1 VPVDLNK
8 AKKDAQDFEIAVVFN
23 ILVSGLIA
31 ALADLE
37 AVIVVLQEANDL
49 GDLTTLNTDG

>member
-1 VPVDLNK
+1 MDLNK
-8 AKKDAQDFEIAVVFN
+8 AKKDAQDFEITVVFN
-23 ILVSGLIA
+23 ILVGCLIA

-49 GDLTTLNTDG
+49 GDLTALNTDS

>member
-1 VPVDLNK
+1 MPVDLDK
-8 AKKDAQDFEIAVVFN
+8 AKKDAQDFEITVVFN

-37 AVIVVLQEANDL
+37 AVIVVLEEANDL

>member
-1 VPVDLNK
+1 VDLNK
-8 AKKDAQDFEIAVVFN
+8 AKKDAQDFEITVVFN

-37 AVIVVLQEANDL
+37 AVIVVLEEANDL

>member
-1 VPVDLNK
+1 MSVDLNK
-8 AKKDAQDFEIAVVFN
+8 AKKDAQDFEITVVFN
-23 ILVSGLIA
+23 ILVGCLVA

-49 GDLTTLNTDG
+49 GDLTALNTDS

>member
-1 VPVDLNK
+1 MSVDLNK
-8 AKKDAQDFEIAVVFN
+8 AKKDAQDFEITVVFN